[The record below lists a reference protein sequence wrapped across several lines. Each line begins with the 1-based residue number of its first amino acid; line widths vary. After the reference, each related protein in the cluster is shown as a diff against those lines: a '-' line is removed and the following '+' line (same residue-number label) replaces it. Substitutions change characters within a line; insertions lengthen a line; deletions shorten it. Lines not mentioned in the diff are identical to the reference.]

1 MGNTAPEIR
10 CTFCGAMLILTI
22 HGEGGAEYQC
32 VECDATFITHYQI
45 DAHGVTRIQIEG
57 LKKIILEIPQ
67 CTIPTRCRLF
77 KYPNMGKRGTLDETS
92 CKYMAIGNT
101 CAHPRRA

>member
-1 MGNTAPEIR
+1 MSNTTPEIR

-22 HGEGGAEYQC
+22 RGEGDAEYLC
-32 VECDATFITHYQI
+32 KECEATFITYYQI
-45 DAHGVTRIQIEG
+45 DAHGVTRIHIKG
-57 LKKIILEIPQ
+57 LTKVVSEIPR

-77 KYPNMGKRGTLDETS
+77 KYPNMGKRGTIDETD
-92 CKYMAIGNT
+92 CKYMANGNT